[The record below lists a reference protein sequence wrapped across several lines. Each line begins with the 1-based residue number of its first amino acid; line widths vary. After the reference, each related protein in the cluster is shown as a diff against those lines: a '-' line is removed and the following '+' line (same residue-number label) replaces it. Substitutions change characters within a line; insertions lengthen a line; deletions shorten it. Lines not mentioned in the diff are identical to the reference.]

1 MSISAT
7 SLGSLLSSCVAS
19 IAISSSFAS
28 QHMFFLF
35 CSISLKVRWLQL
47 LSVIQKPPRCHA
59 RGCHSWPTVGFSFV
73 GSRDPLCSSQTQSAR
88 WPLALCISLSL
99 SIQAVAY
106 LPVEYSSG
114 ARNGDRYGK
123 EAENVQRTW
132 LCELFC
138 FPFCFSDRPPKIF
151 LPRRFYPEGT
161 SLLASSSRPSENGCA
176 HCVSSSQS
184 V

>member
-1 MSISAT
+1 MAL
-7 SLGSLLSSCVAS
+7 SLR
-19 IAISSSFAS
+19 
-28 QHMFFLF
+28 
-35 CSISLKVRWLQL
+35 LKLRALAGRS
-47 LSVIQKPPRCHA
+47 LSV
-59 RGCHSWPTVGFSFV
+59 F
-73 GSRDPLCSSQTQSAR
+73 
-88 WPLALCISLSL
+88 LSL

-161 SLLASSSRPSENGCA
+161 SLLARPKILILPMLRKISLLPFLC
-176 HCVSSSQS
+176 
-184 V
+184 

>member
-1 MSISAT
+1 MGHVMYPVT
-7 SLGSLLSSCVAS
+7 LPLVVAGDGGG
-19 IAISSSFAS
+19 
-28 QHMFFLF
+28 
-35 CSISLKVRWLQL
+35 CLKLRALAGRS
-47 LSVIQKPPRCHA
+47 LSV
-59 RGCHSWPTVGFSFV
+59 F
-73 GSRDPLCSSQTQSAR
+73 
-88 WPLALCISLSL
+88 LSL

-161 SLLASSSRPSENGCA
+161 SLLKISLKNRTPFE
-176 HCVSSSQS
+176 
-184 V
+184 

>member
-1 MSISAT
+1 MGHVMCPVT
-7 SLGSLLSSCVAS
+7 LPLVVAGDGGG
-19 IAISSSFAS
+19 
-28 QHMFFLF
+28 
-35 CSISLKVRWLQL
+35 CLKLRALAGRS
-47 LSVIQKPPRCHA
+47 LSV
-59 RGCHSWPTVGFSFV
+59 F
-73 GSRDPLCSSQTQSAR
+73 
-88 WPLALCISLSL
+88 LSL

-161 SLLASSSRPSENGCA
+161 SHLSNQQDTSSAFEEEPPQREGQRSRDTSPEQ
-176 HCVSSSQS
+176 SSKSKHQGF
-184 V
+184 